1 MGERVS
7 NAFSADPDL
16 AKCAKRDVR
25 FGFLTGIS
33 TPGRRSTPVCSIV
46 LLQRAVYRS
55 ELGVELR
62 ANALNRGDDRKRDPS
77 RDQAILDRGR
87 AGFIAQ
93 ECSNDLHPP
102 T

>member
-1 MGERVS
+1 MGEGVS
-7 NAFSADPDL
+7 KDFFVVPDL
-16 AKCAKRDVR
+16 AKFAKREVR

-62 ANALNRGDDRKRDPS
+62 ANALNRGNDRKGDPS

-93 ECSNDLHPP
+93 ECSNCLHPP